1 LERPRCNKSTTLTL
15 QDLGNALQLATVRGE
30 IFHSGFDS
38 EQAANMG
45 LDRGRSELSEY
56 IIKLQHTII
65 ILITESNTS
74 TGIVIPSLPNVLAT
88 SDETRWGVIT
98 ALGQQYQRMAQSQQ
112 IGNNPSPT
120 ITLPPWDTLLTS
132 RPILTTSAATTPIPK
147 RTPGYCHGLE
157 EVSYADF
164 SRCSTC
170 NYEGNLGH
178 WFLLKVRTKDKVSAA
193 ISLEA
198 IWDWHLPVAA
208 VVNVRNAWFGCK
220 CCDHRYYGGQER
232 FEVTI
237 DGLEGEMG
245 LGTHIG
251 SVHYITDL
259 QKLLSNG
266 VGVVRARLS

>member
-1 LERPRCNKSTTLTL
+1 
-15 QDLGNALQLATVRGE
+15 
-30 IFHSGFDS
+30 
-38 EQAANMG
+38 
-45 LDRGRSELSEY
+45 
-56 IIKLQHTII
+56 
-65 ILITESNTS
+65 
-74 TGIVIPSLPNVLAT
+74 
-88 SDETRWGVIT
+88 
-98 ALGQQYQRMAQSQQ
+98 
-112 IGNNPSPT
+112 
-120 ITLPPWDTLLTS
+120 
-132 RPILTTSAATTPIPK
+132 
-147 RTPGYCHGLE
+147 LE

-266 VGVVRARLS
+266 VGVCPCKIELGVGHFSNHQLNCPATQRARQLHDQESRAVKNEDVFGLFS